1 MRTSAR
7 LLAAPKLSAKII
19 ARIVLATTTITVYT
33 STVTDRIEVVSE
45 VVFKNQAARNVLAV
59 GHLLVDVTEGCG
71 VHFHFLLIWESGVI
85 ESAFLLIFP
94 MDSDF
99 AKHSFNFRPD
109 FSQQPLR
116 HRCGTSD
123 SCEGTPKLV
132 HIFMGYAAL
141 EVSPLDS

>member
-1 MRTSAR
+1 MSTSAR

-19 ARIVLATTTITVYT
+19 ARTVLATTTITVY
-33 STVTDRIEVVSE
+33 TVTDRIEVVSE

-71 VHFHFLLIWESGVI
+71 VHFHFLIIGESGVI
-85 ESAFLLIFP
+85 ESAFLLIFQ

-116 HRCGTSD
+116 HRSGTSD
-123 SCEGTPKLV
+123 SCEGTPELV
-132 HIFMGYAAL
+132 HIFMGYAAF